1 MKYFE
6 IFGLGEFTGHDLKK
20 ASEILKKEFP
30 NGPRIQHTERLPGKF
45 SFNEIANHI
54 RNSHQEVSKSLH
66 A

>member
-6 IFGLGEFTGHDLKK
+6 TVKIGNFTGHELKK
-20 ASEILKKEFP
+20 ASDILKKNYP
-30 NGPRIQHTERLPGKF
+30 NGPKVKRMETEKY

-54 RNSHQEVSKSLH
+54 RNSYQEVSKSLH